1 MGLFLRTCHQIC
13 HLSPSAR
20 FRQQINHPSVWP
32 AVPFRCLPPLPAQ
45 PARSRLEGNP
55 PEPSP
60 VPRRLP
66 CRSAPARQRL
76 PPHPPCGGSRGGGGP
91 GGGGAAGGAF
101 PEGRGRAATCRRPPR
116 GCAPLRWSPAAVARR
131 PDGRRRC
138 KRPPAAGN
146 EIRPPAPFRYKIPFF
161 FDAAPPTTRAVAGAA
176 PAAGARHQGGGGG
189 GAWWHRSQNQPG
201 RRDPP
206 TRAGVT
212 GERLSRPSK
221 ATAWVKRRG
230 RGGRW
235 RPGESGAMLG
245 SPRAAWE
252 EEEDNP

>member
-76 PPHPPCGGSRGGGGP
+76 PPHPPCGGSRGGGGR
-91 GGGGAAGGAF
+91 GAAGLPAEPF
-101 PEGRGRAATCRRPPR
+101 PKAEDALPP
-116 GCAPLRWSPAAVARR
+116 A
-131 PDGRRRC
+131 DGRRGAARLC
-138 KRPPAAGN
+138 GGRPPPWLGARTAAD
-146 EIRPPAPFRYKIPFF
+146 
-161 FDAAPPTTRAVAGAA
+161 DAKDPRQQGTKSAPPPRFGIKSRSSSTLRL
-176 PAAGARHQGGGGG
+176 PRH
-189 GAWWHRSQNQPG
+189 
-201 RRDPP
+201 
-206 TRAGVT
+206 
-212 GERLSRPSK
+212 ER
-221 ATAWVKRRG
+221 
-230 RGGRW
+230 
-235 RPGESGAMLG
+235 
-245 SPRAAWE
+245 
-252 EEEDNP
+252 